1 MLAAR
6 STHYW
11 LWFILF
17 GVLSTMVVWRATR
30 SLDSEVAWL
39 LLTGFLGV
47 VTGIGG
53 LSARTA
59 RPFDLIVG
67 MLFMAAG
74 LLGVM
79 HNLGYNLVPADASTA
94 NMLDQSAFLGLSLA
108 FPYALIH
115 TMLGLSSLNHGLR
128 ARSHSPTV
136 TVETA
141 SHAA

>member
-17 GVLSTMVVWRATR
+17 GVISSMVVWRATR
-30 SLDSEVAWL
+30 SLDSEAAWL

-47 VTGIGG
+47 LTGVGG
-53 LSARTA
+53 LSARVG
-59 RPFDLIVG
+59 RPYDLIIG
-67 MLFMAAG
+67 MLFMAVG
-74 LLGVM
+74 LLGIM
-79 HNLGYNLVPADASTA
+79 HNLGYNVVPADASTA
-94 NMLDQSAFLGLSLA
+94 SSLDQAAFFGLSLA

-115 TMLGLSSLNHGLR
+115 TLLGLGSLNHGLR
-128 ARSHSPTV
+128 ARSHSPSV
-136 TVETA
+136 TVETS

>member
-17 GVLSTMVVWRATR
+17 GVISSMVVWRAAG
-30 SLDSEVAWL
+30 SLDSEAVWL
-39 LLTGFLGV
+39 LLAGFLGV
-47 VTGIGG
+47 LTGVGG
-53 LSARTA
+53 LSVRAG
-59 RPFDLIVG
+59 RPYDLIVG

-74 LLGVM
+74 LLGIM
-79 HNLGYNLVPADASTA
+79 HNLGYNLVPANASTA
-94 NMLDQSAFLGLSLA
+94 NALDQSAFLGLSLA

-115 TMLGLSSLNHGLR
+115 MLLGLGSLNHGLR
-128 ARSHSPTV
+128 ARSHSPSV
-136 TVETA
+136 TVETS